1 MEDFNTNSQK
11 GSTLMQQALKKYAD
25 GDFEGGDKDR
35 KMANK
40 YFDMA
45 SMQINSE
52 AGKMSQLYGES
63 RNFGVIYNVFEQN
76 IDNIYQD
83 ESKKHI
89 IKEVYDM
96 IKSDKLLNEQFK
108 IYDMFEKTTDVENVK
123 DFVNETI
130 NIINGFDKKQIKE
143 CNEKLIK
150 VIKDN
155 KLNEYVDIPE
165 ETENLYE
172 AIEYVILN
180 KKTLDNVNNFIK
192 AQNVIAEHIEK
203 NQKESLEENKKSL
216 SFESFKNDLDKEEK
230 KLQENINE
238 DEKKLLDMFTDPK
251 TNKRAVF
258 EIYKSETLNKIKGV
272 MQISE
277 ETDREAWD
285 KVYENVNS
293 KTYSEK
299 MTQNIINCAERPQQ
313 PDCPKRNGNIH

>member
-96 IKSDKLLNEQFK
+96 IKNDKLLNEQFK

-258 EIYKSETLNKIKGV
+258 ENYKSETLNKIKRTV
-272 MQISE
+272 SVVP
-277 ETDREAWD
+277 
-285 KVYENVNS
+285 VYPILYP
-293 KTYSEK
+293 YSLK
-299 MTQNIINCAERPQQ
+299 CFFQASFV
-313 PDCPKRNGNIH
+313 